1 MDTLNDDIRR
11 LTKDNKE
18 AFAKRMRLEAE
29 KNKLENLLT
38 NNLVRRKDELVQALQ
53 EISVEDRQRQLE
65 SSKAQLADI
74 EKRLVKVNADFK
86 AQNERVTNAI
96 KKVNK
101 TREIINVYA

>member
-1 MDTLNDDIRR
+1 MNDDIRR
-11 LTKDNKE
+11 LTKENKE
-18 AFAKRMRLEAE
+18 AFSKRMRLEAD

-74 EKRLVKVNADFK
+74 EKRLVKVNTDFK
-86 AQNERVTNAI
+86 AQNDKVSSAM
-96 KKVNK
+96 KKVSSKFFFGILLN
-101 TREIINVYA
+101 IA